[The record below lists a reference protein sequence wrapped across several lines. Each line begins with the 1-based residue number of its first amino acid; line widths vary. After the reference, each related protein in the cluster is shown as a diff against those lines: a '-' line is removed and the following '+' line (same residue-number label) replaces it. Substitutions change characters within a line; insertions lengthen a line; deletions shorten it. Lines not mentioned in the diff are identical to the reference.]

1 MWQKSTF
8 KHAKYTTHISISFFV
23 IICNSCCFLSLYTY
37 IAWLVCC
44 LPPAIYYCSFMYES
58 KSSLHENVIS
68 SKVCNVNCTVH
79 EIITK
84 EAWVTKSRADFCF
97 YLFINHI
104 LILSESRV
112 FSNISVSPTLEYNLT
127 LLLHKEK
134 CTNLVKTLSAP
145 LQIYNHLISQFSLFS
160 LTLYGIL
167 LFLMFHII
175 YLLIKAFLHL
185 HIRFF
190 YIFYIG
196 LTIFSFKIS
205 LMMPTMLQFLHIPWR
220 PLA

>member
-1 MWQKSTF
+1 M
-8 KHAKYTTHISISFFV
+8 
-23 IICNSCCFLSLYTY
+23 LSATGNLLLQLYVRPT
-37 IAWLVCC
+37 
-44 LPPAIYYCSFMYES
+44 
-58 KSSLHENVIS
+58 SLHENVIS

-79 EIITK
+79 EIIIK
-84 EAWVTKSRADFCF
+84 EAWVTKSRANFYF
-97 YLFINHI
+97 YLFTNHI
-104 LILSESRV
+104 TILSESSV
-112 FSNISVSPTLEYNLT
+112 FSNISVSPILEYNLT

-134 CTNLVKTLSAP
+134 CTNLVKTLSAL

-185 HIRFF
+185 HVQFF

-196 LTIFSFKIS
+196 
-205 LMMPTMLQFLHIPWR
+205 
-220 PLA
+220 